1 MNNNDAISFYNKM
14 SGSRRPEEKHKPP
27 EHEEAG
33 RIRFCTKCGKPCDTS
48 GKRCST
54 CQNYMRSYLK
64 NYTPK
69 KSEPRKKPSLTIGQV
84 SKMAAERGISYGQ
97 MVLLLEKGESR

>member
-27 EHEEAG
+27 EHEKAG
-33 RIRFCTKCGKPCDTS
+33 RIRLCAKCG
-48 GKRCST
+48 
-54 CQNYMRSYLK
+54 NH
-64 NYTPK
+64 YTPK